1 MTVIY
6 FHHSAVASIAF
17 IMSTVKLVPKPPST
31 FPPPSCITTDDE
43 YLYAAYMLVC
53 HEDAKRPEEL
63 RLAGDDYMAA
73 LEKKLEEVKALLTA
87 TALRIQNGKIYQE
100 IKVDLA
106 DGDGKSMILR
116 ILERPQDDP
125 VVAVHMVDGEVY
137 EEIEVDDGDEVG
149 DDADEDE
156 EMDEMDD

>member
-1 MTVIY
+1 M
-6 FHHSAVASIAF
+6 
-17 IMSTVKLVPKPPST
+17 
-31 FPPPSCITTDDE
+31 
-43 YLYAAYMLVC
+43 
-53 HEDAKRPEEL
+53 
-63 RLAGDDYMAA
+63 
-73 LEKKLEEVKALLTA
+73 KALLTA